1 MAGNLEA
8 ALGAAGEGATRHPA
22 DPVLLNN
29 HAVFLEASGDLAAAE
44 VVLGRALAENPSLPQ
59 ISKNLGDIL
68 YRLGRYDEAWEAYQ
82 RVLRLRPDLGD
93 DLHFKVGNLA
103 LKRGEVADARAHWT
117 RAVELN
123 PRHQLARAN
132 LQTLGVEA

>member
-1 MAGNLEA
+1 MAGDLEA
-8 ALGAAGEGATRHPA
+8 ALDAAGEAATRYPT

-29 HAVFLEASGDLAAAE
+29 HAVFLEAAGDLAAAE
-44 VVLGRALAENPSLPQ
+44 LVLDRALAENPSLPQ

-103 LKRGEVADARAHWT
+103 LKRGDVAAARGHWT